1 MDRIS
6 VEELHEMLQAGSQPT
21 IIDVRSSLA
30 QAQGRIPGAIALK
43 EKELAPLGQ
52 PTDEIIVYCDCPNDA
67 SAAVVSKRLM
77 AQGYGRVRPLAGGI
91 EAWLGAGYRSEEHTS
106 ELQSL
111 MSSTYAV
118 FCLNKKKD

>member
-91 EAWLGAGYRSEEHTS
+91 ERSEERRVGK
-106 ELQSL
+106 ECV
-111 MSSTYAV
+111 ST
-118 FCLNKKKD
+118 CRSRWSPDH